1 MRPAAKLSVSHLSGR
16 NAITPPR
23 SVKTVKKAQLDAIL
37 MLIAKPVATSP
48 WPSAIRQQENVPNA
62 KPQIRT
68 AIRLK
73 ELVTQLATM
82 LTIHPLYAIQR
93 QASAKN
99 VIQVQVVKGA
109 LRMSLAR
116 QPANLI
122 LRIRSMSASGMRARQ
137 SATSPTLE
145 LMIRKNAMMH
155 ASPNLTRNATSRTTN
170 ASTAREP
177 LTHPASKPPI
187 TAKLSSKGAS
197 ANPKPSP
204 ASTE

>member
-1 MRPAAKLSVSHLSGR
+1 MRPPAKLLVSHLSGR
-16 NAITPPR
+16 YAITR
-23 SVKTVKKAQLDAIL
+23 QRNARTVNKGHQAAIL

-48 WPSAIRQQENVPNA
+48 WPSAIRRQENARNA
-62 KPQIRT
+62 KPQTRT

-93 QASAKN
+93 QASAN
-99 VIQVQVVKGA
+99 TVIRLQVDMVA
-109 LRMSLAR
+109 LRISLAR
-116 QPANLI
+116 KPANPPT
-122 LRIRSMSASGMRARQ
+122 IRCMSASGMRLSQHAKSQ
-137 SATSPTLE
+137 TLE

-155 ASPNLTRNATSRTTN
+155 ARLVLTRNATIRTTN
-170 ASTAREP
+170 ASTAREAR
-177 LTHPASKPPI
+177 TQPASKPPI
-187 TAKLSSKGAS
+187 TARSRNKGAS